1 MQWYDMNQHGTNP
14 ETRENLP
21 AGAASAGSE
30 HTSHGADQDSAPTI
44 DLAELRRRID
54 EIDQRLIEAL
64 SERARL
70 VVEVGRTKRGDGTP
84 IYAPHREKQV
94 LERVLALNPG
104 PLLPRTIEAIY
115 RELMSGS
122 FALELPLR
130 VGFLGPAGSFSHV
143 AAVRHFGSSVEF
155 DDLHTIEHVFEEVA
169 ARRCN
174 YGLVPYENSIGGGV
188 TDTLDAFI
196 AMGYQRSAVSHQP
209 KADNHPPTADGHGV
223 TIYAEALIE
232 VSHALLANCPANEI
246 THIYSKP
253 QVFGQC
259 RRWLSQHYPTTPQI
273 PVTSSSAA
281 VRQAAAE
288 PTAAAIGSMLA
299 GEIYGVKPLFEGIQD
314 KTSNITR
321 FLIIGREEAQPSGE
335 DKTTLMFVTA
345 HKPGALVDVLS
356 VFRDA
361 GINLSH
367 IDKRPSGSTNWEY
380 TFFIDCDRHRTDPD
394 MAQAIAAARSHCL
407 SLAVLGSYPRA
418 QRVL

>member
-1 MQWYDMNQHGTNP
+1 MSAAETNP
-14 ETRENLP
+14 DWAERHEGMNAEWENDSP
-21 AGAASAGSE
+21 QAGMPDPSMPSV
-30 HTSHGADQDSAPTI
+30 DAPI

-54 EIDQRLIEAL
+54 EIDQRLVDVL

-70 VVEVGRTKRGDGTP
+70 VVEVGRTKRADGTP

-94 LERVLALNPG
+94 IERALAMNPG
-104 PLLPRTIEAIY
+104 PLPPRTIEAIY

-130 VGFLGPAGSFSHV
+130 VGYLGPPGSFSHV
-143 AAVRHFGSSVEF
+143 AATRHFGSSVEF
-155 DDLHTIEHVFEEVA
+155 DDLHEIDHVFEEVA

-174 YGLVPYENSIGGGV
+174 YGLVPYENSIGGGI

-196 AMGYQRSAVSHQP
+196 AYGRNSHNAADADQP
-209 KADNHPPTADGHGV
+209 RI

-253 QVFGQC
+253 QVFSQC
-259 RRWLSQHYPTTPQI
+259 RRWLSRHYPDTPQI
-273 PVTSSSAA
+273 PTTSSSAA
-281 VRQAAAE
+281 VRQAATE
-288 PTAAAIGSMLA
+288 PNAAAIGSLLA
-299 GEIYGVKPLFEGIQD
+299 GEIYGVKPLFESIQD
-314 KTSNITR
+314 KTNNITR
-321 FLIIGREEAQPSGE
+321 FLVIGREEAQPSGD
-335 DKTTLMFVTA
+335 DKTTLMFVTS
-345 HKPGALVDVLS
+345 HKPGALVDVLA

-367 IDKRPSGSTNWEY
+367 IDKRPSGKSNWEY
-380 TFFIDCDRHRTDPD
+380 TFFVDCDRHRENVE
-394 MAQAIAAARSHCL
+394 MAAAIEEARRHCL

-418 QRVL
+418 QRVLH